1 MIHPRKCPC
10 CQRPLQTVASLEDS
24 LLRCD
29 WDGLFH
35 WDPRYR
41 RLRHMRSRQVWNVDG
56 IGQVCQPTTSSA
68 TEPRLMRKPPRPIE
82 LPKLPR

>member
-1 MIHPRKCPC
+1 MIRPRKCPC
-10 CQRPLQTVASLEDS
+10 CYRPLHALATLEDS

-41 RLRHMRSRQVWNVDG
+41 RLRHLSSRQAWNVDG
-56 IGQVCQPTTSSA
+56 IGNICPPYTPPPPAQAP
-68 TEPRLMRKPPRPIE
+68 PPRTVQ
-82 LPKLPR
+82 LPKLP